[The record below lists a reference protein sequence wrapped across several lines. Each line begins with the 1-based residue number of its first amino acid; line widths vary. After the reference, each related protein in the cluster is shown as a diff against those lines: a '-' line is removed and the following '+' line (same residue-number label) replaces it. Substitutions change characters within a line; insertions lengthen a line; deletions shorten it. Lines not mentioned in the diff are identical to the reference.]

1 MKAVSRSLS
10 PFGLGL
16 SKPVL
21 SACEAA
27 ERGRSFFAGSQ
38 EKKGASTSSA
48 RTEGKN
54 GERGFTLVE
63 MLVALSIFAAIAAIG
78 VGLLRSSVDT
88 QDAVQERLKAM
99 GGINRLR
106 AVMAN
111 DLAQA
116 VQRSTRGAAGEAVPA
131 FVGSSSGF
139 AFVHGGAGSDDG
151 DPRPNVE
158 RVGYALVGGE
168 WRRATQPMLD
178 GTALG
183 DGDRL
188 VGEVAGVAVRYRD
201 EQGNWNESWNSEPG
215 DRLPRAVEVRLTRT
229 GREALTMAFLTA
241 PTLLPPPAALVP
253 AP

>member
-1 MKAVSRSLS
+1 MK
-10 PFGLGL
+10 
-16 SKPVL
+16 
-21 SACEAA
+21 
-27 ERGRSFFAGSQ
+27 
-38 EKKGASTSSA
+38 
-48 RTEGKN
+48 
-54 GERGFTLVE
+54 GEHGFTLVE
-63 MLVALSIFAAIAAIG
+63 MLVALSIFAAIAAMG

-116 VQRSTRGAAGEAVPA
+116 VQRPTRGPAGEAVPA
-131 FVGSSSGF
+131 FIGSSNGF
-139 AFVHGGAGSDDG
+139 AFVHGGAGALDG
-151 DPRPNVE
+151 RPRPNVE

-168 WRRATQPMLD
+168 WRRAIQPMLD

-188 VGEVAGVAVRYRD
+188 VDEVAAVAVRYRD
-201 EQGNWNESWNSEPG
+201 ERGDWSESWTSEPG
-215 DRLPRAVEVRLTRT
+215 DQLPRAVEVRLTRS
-229 GREALTMAFLTA
+229 GRAPLTMSFLTA
-241 PTLLPPPAALVP
+241 PTLLPPPAAGVP

>member
-1 MKAVSRSLS
+1 MK
-10 PFGLGL
+10 
-16 SKPVL
+16 
-21 SACEAA
+21 
-27 ERGRSFFAGSQ
+27 
-38 EKKGASTSSA
+38 
-48 RTEGKN
+48 

-63 MLVALSIFAAIAAIG
+63 MLVALSIFAAIAAMG

-116 VQRSTRGAAGEAVPA
+116 VQRPTRGPAGEAVPA
-131 FVGSSSGF
+131 FIGSSNGF
-139 AFVHGGAGSDDG
+139 AFVHGGAGALDG
-151 DPRPNVE
+151 SSRPNVE

-168 WRRATQPMLD
+168 WRRAIQPMLD

-188 VGEVAGVAVRYRD
+188 VDEVAAVAVRYRD
-201 EQGNWNESWNSEPG
+201 ERGDWSESWTSEPG
-215 DRLPRAVEVRLTRT
+215 DRLPRAVEVRLTRA
-229 GREALTMAFLTA
+229 GREALTMLFLTA
-241 PTLLPPPAALVP
+241 PTPPPVAGVP

>member
-1 MKAVSRSLS
+1 MK
-10 PFGLGL
+10 
-16 SKPVL
+16 
-21 SACEAA
+21 
-27 ERGRSFFAGSQ
+27 
-38 EKKGASTSSA
+38 
-48 RTEGKN
+48 

-63 MLVALSIFAAIAAIG
+63 MLVALSIFAAIAAMG
-78 VGLLRSSVDT
+78 VGLLRNSVDT
-88 QDAVQERLKAM
+88 QDAVQGRLKAM

-116 VQRSTRGAAGEAVPA
+116 VQRPTRGPAGEAIPA
-131 FVGSSSGF
+131 FVGSSNGF
-139 AFVHGGAGSDDG
+139 AFVHGGAAALDGS
-151 DPRPNVE
+151 PRPNVE
-158 RVGYALVGGE
+158 RVGYALVGSE

-188 VGEVAGVAVRYRD
+188 VADVAGVAVRYRD
-201 EQGNWNESWNSEPG
+201 ERGNWSESWTSEPG

-229 GREALTMAFLTA
+229 GREALTMLFLTA
-241 PTLLPPPAALVP
+241 PTPPPPPAAGIP